1 MPEHIER
8 LVANEDRKTIH
19 IVAAGLTT
27 EDLKR
32 IVRIV
37 NARKNPLAV
46 LELKGNNIDD
56 EGAEVLSALQ
66 KVNCFDIN
74 LLDSVNS
81 EMQLSLARDTV
92 RG

>member
-1 MPEHIER
+1 MVHPQPGIW
-8 LVANEDRKTIH
+8 NPIH
-19 IVAAGLTT
+19 
-27 EDLKR
+27 
-32 IVRIV
+32 
-37 NARKNPLAV
+37 PP
-46 LELKGNNIDD
+46 
-56 EGAEVLSALQ
+56 LQ